1 VERIHDSSWS
11 ICCGLR
17 LRGPLPCKRPVP
29 KPCDDRAGCL
39 WKGIGARYSCGSVS
53 FAPKRNPRS
62 GAWRKYGAG
71 AFRHIAGSSGDTR
84 NTGDVGIRFEI
95 ALKDEIALKEMIQT
109 SSIDIGAGKSALTG
123 SQTKTLFAMDR
134 YERCARLRLNS
145 AIEAF
150 DEERGGV
157 AGGGAAGQS
166 LQVNGRAG
174 SERI

>member
-1 VERIHDSSWS
+1 MHVERQGAGNVERIHDSSWS

-39 WKGIGARYSCGSVS
+39 WKGIGARYSCGAVS

-71 AFRHIAGSSGDTR
+71 AFGHIAGSSGDTR

-95 ALKDEIALKEMIQT
+95 ALKDEIALKEMIQ
-109 SSIDIGAGKSALTG
+109 I
-123 SQTKTLFAMDR
+123 
-134 YERCARLRLNS
+134 LN
-145 AIEAF
+145 
-150 DEERGGV
+150 GV
-157 AGGGAAGQS
+157 AFFLWAAHTASFAKQGAKIPSNAS
-166 LQVNGRAG
+166 PRRPEAHDSF
-174 SERI
+174 SEFV

>member
-17 LRGPLPCKRPVP
+17 LRGPLPCKRSVP

-39 WKGIGARYSCGSVS
+39 WKGIGARYSCGTVS

-71 AFRHIAGSSGDTR
+71 AFGHIAGSSGDTR

-95 ALKDEIALKEMIQT
+95 ALKDEIALKEMIQ
-109 SSIDIGAGKSALTG
+109 ILLWQNIG
-123 SQTKTLFAMDR
+123 
-134 YERCARLRLNS
+134 
-145 AIEAF
+145 
-150 DEERGGV
+150 
-157 AGGGAAGQS
+157 
-166 LQVNGRAG
+166 
-174 SERI
+174 

>member
-1 VERIHDSSWS
+1 MERIHDSSWS

-39 WKGIGARYSCGSVS
+39 WKGIGARYSCGAVS

-71 AFRHIAGSSGDTR
+71 PFRHIAGFSGDTR

-95 ALKDEIALKEMIQT
+95 ALKDQIALKEMIQIFEWRGFFLVDRPYA
-109 SSIDIGAGKSALTG
+109 SFAKQGAKIPSNA
-123 SQTKTLFAMDR
+123 SPR
-134 YERCARLRLNS
+134 RP
-145 AIEAF
+145 EAHDSF
-150 DEERGGV
+150 
-157 AGGGAAGQS
+157 
-166 LQVNGRAG
+166 
-174 SERI
+174 SEFV